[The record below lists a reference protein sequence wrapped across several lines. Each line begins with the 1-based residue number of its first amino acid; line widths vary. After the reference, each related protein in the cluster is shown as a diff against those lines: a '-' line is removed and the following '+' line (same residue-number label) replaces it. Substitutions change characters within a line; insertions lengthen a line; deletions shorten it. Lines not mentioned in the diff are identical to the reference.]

1 MVAILNSAGTA
12 VVNYTYDAW
21 GKLLSTTGS
30 MASTLGLHNPLRYRG
45 YVYDRETGLYYLQS
59 RYYNPEWGRFINADG
74 NIGIEEDLV
83 SYNMFA
89 YCKNQPISGIC
100 VCISGNQGYGN
111 AESAGMGMST
121 TNSRTSS
128 TLLTHV
134 SSSFSFANHV
144 NRLHATTPTVML
156 DLGLLLGKVG
166 FSSTLTKQNKEPG
179 FFYSYSDI
187 GNDTDKYG
195 VGLNLVGWL
204 GLSAGVSSSINLFA
218 NAQIT
223 PWVHFEASVGFD
235 GVGVLIGIDVEDI
248 SYDFEIKGGWG
259 LLIAL
264 LAPEA
269 LAGLGLSGAAI
280 AR

>member
-1 MVAILNSAGTA
+1 
-12 VVNYTYDAW
+12 
-21 GKLLSTTGS
+21 
-30 MASTLGLHNPLRYRG
+30 
-45 YVYDRETGLYYLQS
+45 
-59 RYYNPEWGRFINADG
+59 
-74 NIGIEEDLV
+74 
-83 SYNMFA
+83 MFA
-89 YCKNQPISGIC
+89 YCKNQPVSGIC
-100 VCISGNQGYGN
+100 VRISGNQGYGN
-111 AESAGMGMST
+111 AESAGVEIST
-121 TNSRTSS
+121 TNSHTST

-134 SSSFSFANHV
+134 SSYFSFANHV

-179 FFYSYSDI
+179 LFYSYSDI

-195 VGLNLVGWL
+195 VGLNVVGWL
-204 GLSAGVSSSINLFA
+204 GLSVGVSSSTNLFA